1 MAAKLQ
7 SQGWL
12 AGAWGGA
19 GQGAENPKNQ
29 KNQKIQIF
37 KHIQSWIILPNY
49 IQSWIIWPNSAFK
62 HGCQAAEPGL
72 AGWSLGRGW
81 AGGRKS
87 KKSKKSKNPNL
98 QTHTKLNYFTKL
110 HTKLN
115 YLTEFSLQ
123 TWLPSCRA
131 GAGWLELGAGLG
143 RGLKIQKIQKIQ
155 KSKSSNT

>member
-1 MAAKLQ
+1 M
-7 SQGWL
+7 
-12 AGAWGGA
+12 
-19 GQGAENPKNQ
+19 
-29 KNQKIQIF
+29 
-37 KHIQSWIILPNY
+37 
-49 IQSWIIWPNSAFK
+49 
-62 HGCQAAEPGL
+62 
-72 AGWSLGRGW
+72 GRGW

-87 KKSKKSKNPNL
+87 KKYKKYKNPNL

-143 RGLKIQKIQKIQ
+143 RGLKIQKIKKIQ
-155 KSKSSNT
+155 KSKSSNTSEIVLFDQITSEIVLFDRIQSSNMAAELQSRGWLAGAWGGAGQAAENPKNPKNPKIQIFKHIGS